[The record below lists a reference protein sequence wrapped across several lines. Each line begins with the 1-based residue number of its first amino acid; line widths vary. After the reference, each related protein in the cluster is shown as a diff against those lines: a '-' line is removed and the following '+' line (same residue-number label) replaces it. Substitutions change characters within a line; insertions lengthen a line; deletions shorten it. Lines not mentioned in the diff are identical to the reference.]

1 MSVRGS
7 APDRKGPRPVVS
19 RCQGPQERSGM
30 TMICPFPFLV
40 IACAAAFVPQND
52 RPRSKVGPLSFKDSS
67 SSGKDLPAIRPPLS
81 EHRPSGTTRGSSSF
95 PARIATEEWKE
106 WQASFG
112 RNGVTDFLRPDHG
125 WSRVLLLVQR
135 PGGGRVVPLFAVDR
149 CPRRV
154 PLSPV
159 FEQKSRTSNWSKK
172 HGRREAVGSRLR
184 RRIMP
189 AAPPPP
195 L

>member
-1 MSVRGS
+1 
-7 APDRKGPRPVVS
+7 
-19 RCQGPQERSGM
+19 M

-125 WSRVLLLVQR
+125 WSRVLSLAQR
-135 PGGGRVVPLFAVDR
+135 PGGGKGT
-149 CPRRV
+149 RRGCRKPSSEAKRTKV
-154 PLSPV
+154 LKPNFGFQPNLQACVLSIA
-159 FEQKSRTSNWSKK
+159 T
-172 HGRREAVGSRLR
+172 
-184 RRIMP
+184 
-189 AAPPPP
+189 
-195 L
+195 